1 MTGSDYTSAWGFQR
15 CSVRLLG
22 RCESLQSVDRAQNWL
37 HVFRMYGIV
46 FLQRIRGILYMKQ
59 IERASIMRIVS
70 DMVKADS
77 IIDMQEIDFLNGVR
91 QKYNIK
97 REDEIMSETLTLADA
112 FQTLR
117 DISESL
123 KQDVWGDFRGM
134 ALSDNACSREEA
146 MHLLTIVAC
155 LSASL
160 SNNSTVYSVELPN
173 NILLDSSQVLYI
185 EGEYYKETN
194 REIIAHYREILNEL
208 RLIGFNFVYIPKVG
222 EHYRSLSHEDLHT
235 LISFLYPTVTE
246 IQMEHVAKQLTTLS
260 TSDFCKTELV
270 GRMKMEGLAHSLP
283 SIMFRIGMSS
293 IGGKNYENFLVLPID
308 EDALVAV
315 RRVVDTF
322 VSIFKPR
329 ILNPIYEGKHRFV
342 YNGFYKQIFDSFIYK
357 KGIRSSVVID
367 LMHGEILLPEAD
379 SKISGLHRREKALYA
394 LFLLESSSGGINFN
408 KPTGVRS
415 LDKYK
420 HRIAAIQK
428 KYEII
433 YENFGGERSKAPQI
447 ELPEN
452 RLPMISLI
460 KRQFRQLGDL
470 LNQPDDYL
478 VQRNM
483 FGNYC
488 VTIPPELCL
497 CIDIESNSI
506 CSFEESD
513 FWCSLLAM

>member
-1 MTGSDYTSAWGFQR
+1 
-15 CSVRLLG
+15 
-22 RCESLQSVDRAQNWL
+22 
-37 HVFRMYGIV
+37 
-46 FLQRIRGILYMKQ
+46 MKQ

-70 DMVKADS
+70 DMIKADA
-77 IIDMQEIDFLNGVR
+77 IIDMQEIEFLNGIR

-97 REDEIMSETLTLADA
+97 REDEVMADTLTLADA
-112 FQTLR
+112 FQTLK
-117 DISESL
+117 DISDSL
-123 KQDVWGDFRGM
+123 KQDLWGDFRGM
-134 ALSDNACSREEA
+134 AVSDNACSREEA
-146 MHLLTIVAC
+146 MYLFSIIAC
-155 LSASL
+155 LSENL
-160 SNNSTVYSVELPN
+160 SENATVYSVELPEN
-173 NILLDSSQVLYI
+173 VKLDNSQVLYI

-194 REIIAHYREILNEL
+194 REINSHYREIINEL
-208 RLIGFNFVYIPKVG
+208 RLVGFNFVYIPKVG
-222 EHYRSLSHEDLHT
+222 EHYRSLSREDLHT
-235 LISFLYPTVTE
+235 LISFLYPSVTE

-260 TSDFCKTELV
+260 TSDFCKTEIV
-270 GRMKMEGLAHSLP
+270 GKMKIDGLSHSLP
-283 SIMFRIGMSS
+283 SIMFRIGTSTIS
-293 IGGKNYENFLVLPID
+293 GKSYDNFLVLTID

-315 RRVVDTF
+315 RRIADTF
-322 VSIFKPR
+322 VSMFKPR
-329 ILNPIYEGKHRFV
+329 LLNPTYEEKHRYV

-367 LMHGEILLPEAD
+367 LVHGEILLPEAD
-379 SKISGLHRREKALYA
+379 NKISGLHRREKALYA

-408 KPTGVRS
+408 KPNGVRS
-415 LDKYK
+415 LDKYN
-420 HRIAAIQK
+420 HRMAAIQR
-428 KYEII
+428 KYEIL

-497 CIDIESNSI
+497 CFDSATASI
-506 CSFEESD
+506 CPFEKSD
-513 FWCSLLAM
+513 FWRSLLAM